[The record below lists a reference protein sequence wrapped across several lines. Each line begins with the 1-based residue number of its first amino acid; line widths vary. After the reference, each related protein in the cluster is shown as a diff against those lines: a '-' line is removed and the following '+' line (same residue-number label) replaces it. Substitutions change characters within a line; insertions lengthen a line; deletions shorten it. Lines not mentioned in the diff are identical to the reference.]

1 MPEKAKKEKVKV
13 TEPKAEKAKAAKT
26 KSEKIGE
33 VKEPKAL
40 DEKDFFEQ
48 EVVIRKQILGNNN
61 LEGSQKKAALTV
73 LDGISKSVKAHGV
86 SQHGITKKM
95 MMTAMDVFG
104 KMSDDK
110 RHSEKEL
117 EFLKMITV
125 ILMKRLHVIY

>member
-1 MPEKAKKEKVKV
+1 MPEKAK
-13 TEPKAEKAKAAKT
+13 TTKAKIEKAPVA
-26 KSEKIGE
+26 
-33 VKEPKAL
+33 KEPKAL

-48 EVVIRKQILGNNN
+48 EVIIRKQILGNSN
-61 LEGSQKKAALTV
+61 LEGTQKKAALTI

-125 ILMKRLHVIY
+125 IIMKRLHVIY